1 MNLGG
6 YFIEHPVSYGLI
18 AAFVLIFIA
27 GLNDAGMTYR
37 WMLSTYNIK
46 HRREW
51 YRLFSSGFVHNGWM
65 HLLLNCLGIYFFGTL
80 VEYLSGGILTLSIF
94 LASVLGGG
102 LFAWFIR
109 RGDTDYQAVGAS
121 GGVMGFLMC
130 AVMWFDGIQLGLF
143 LIPIAIPGWIF
154 VILFNI
160 GSIVMTQTSDRN
172 RISHEGHLGGA
183 LIGGLIGYYFTPQ
196 VPMTHSWWAFWL
208 GTAPILLFAIAHGL
222 RPRLF
227 K

>member
-1 MNLGG
+1 MNLGP
-6 YFIEHPVSYGLI
+6 YYLEHPISYGLI
-18 AAFVLIFIA
+18 AAFLLIFIA
-27 GLNDAGMTYR
+27 GLNDAGLTYR
-37 WMLSTYNIK
+37 CMLSTYNIK
-46 HRREW
+46 HRKEW
-51 YRLFSSGFVHNGWM
+51 YRLLSSGFVHNGWM
-65 HLLLNCLGIYFFGTL
+65 HLLLNCLGIFFFGTL
-80 VEYLSGGILTLSIF
+80 VEYLSGSILTLSIF

-121 GGVMGFLMC
+121 GGVMGLLMC

-143 LIPIAIPGWIF
+143 LIPAAIPGWIF
-154 VILFNI
+154 VILFNM
-160 GSIVMTQTSDRN
+160 GSIVMTQTADRN

-183 LIGGLIGYYFTPQ
+183 LIGGMIGYYFTPQ

-208 GTAPILLFAIAHGL
+208 GTIPILLFAIVHGL

>member
-1 MNLGG
+1 
-6 YFIEHPVSYGLI
+6 
-18 AAFVLIFIA
+18 
-27 GLNDAGMTYR
+27 
-37 WMLSTYNIK
+37 
-46 HRREW
+46 
-51 YRLFSSGFVHNGWM
+51 M

-121 GGVMGFLMC
+121 GGVMGLLMC

>member
-1 MNLGG
+1 MNLGP
-6 YFIEHPVSYGLI
+6 YYLEHPISYGLI
-18 AAFVLIFIA
+18 AAFFLIFIA
-27 GLNDAGMTYR
+27 GLNDAGLTYR
-37 WMLSTYNIK
+37 CMLSTYNIK
-46 HRREW
+46 HRKEW
-51 YRLFSSGFVHNGWM
+51 YRLLSSGFVHNGWM
-65 HLLLNCLGIYFFGTL
+65 HLLLNCLGIFFFGTL
-80 VEYLSGGILTLSIF
+80 VEYLSGSILTLSIF

-121 GGVMGFLMC
+121 GGVMGLLMC
-130 AVMWFDGIQLGLF
+130 AVMWFDEIKLGFF
-143 LIPIAIPGWIF
+143 LIPAAIPGWIF
-154 VILFNI
+154 VILFNV
-160 GSIVMTQTSDRN
+160 GSIVMTQTADRN

-183 LIGGLIGYYFTPQ
+183 LMGGMIGYYFTPQ

-208 GTAPILLFAIAHGL
+208 GTMPILLFAIVHGL

>member
-121 GGVMGFLMC
+121 GGVMGLLMC
-130 AVMWFDGIQLGLF
+130 AVMWIDGIQLGLS
-143 LIPIAIPGWIF
+143 LSPIAIP
-154 VILFNI
+154 
-160 GSIVMTQTSDRN
+160 
-172 RISHEGHLGGA
+172 
-183 LIGGLIGYYFTPQ
+183 
-196 VPMTHSWWAFWL
+196 
-208 GTAPILLFAIAHGL
+208 
-222 RPRLF
+222 
-227 K
+227 